1 MSFSHLAYPCAHFCE
16 PLFSTRVHL
25 TCPVYIAETKQ
36 EFNGGVEMELGAM
49 QLLLF
54 ENDLMLGQLESL
66 QLPK

>member
-1 MSFSHLAYPCAHFCE
+1 MSFLHLAYPYAHFHG
-16 PLFSTRVHL
+16 PLFSTAVHIA
-25 TCPVYIAETKQ
+25 CPVYIAEAKQ
-36 EFNGGVEMELGAM
+36 EFNDGVEMELGAM